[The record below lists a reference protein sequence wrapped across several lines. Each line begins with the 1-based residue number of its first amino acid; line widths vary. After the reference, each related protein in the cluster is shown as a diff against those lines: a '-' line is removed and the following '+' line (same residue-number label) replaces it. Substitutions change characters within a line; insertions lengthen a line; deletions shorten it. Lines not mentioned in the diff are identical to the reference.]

1 MNFKKVILNIVRA
14 IILMT
19 IKIEDFEFDEILLDE
34 KPLENNLIYDIS
46 YKLQWVQNHC
56 VLGSNK

>member
-14 IILMT
+14 IILMA

-34 KPLENNLIYDIS
+34 KPLENILIYDIS
-46 YKLQWVQNHC
+46 YNLQWVQNHC

>member
-1 MNFKKVILNIVRA
+1 MNFKKVMSNIVRA

-19 IKIEDFEFDEILLDE
+19 IKIEDSEFDEILLDE
-34 KPLENNLIYDIS
+34 KPFENILIYDIL

-56 VLGSNK
+56 VLGSIK

>member
-1 MNFKKVILNIVRA
+1 
-14 IILMT
+14 MT

-34 KPLENNLIYDIS
+34 KPLENILIYDIS
-46 YKLQWVQNHC
+46 YNLQWVQNHC